1 MVKRCT
7 NPSSVSVNRL
17 PITSA
22 EVMSVVEVRAYR
34 AALPVDDRTEMQ
46 KLLGEPEFHRSA
58 LFSKQ
63 QART

>member
-1 MVKRCT
+1 
-7 NPSSVSVNRL
+7 
-17 PITSA
+17 
-22 EVMSVVEVRAYR
+22 MSVVEVRAYR